1 MDTGT
6 SQGIQMFTS
15 NDLLNNNTTLQG
27 IGANSRFQINT
38 RDSSN
43 LQRNLFLEYGNHS
56 QLSTATCGIDCLN
69 DTVLLFSNS
78 TTPKIS
84 IAPTFPDNTNKIA
97 TTSFVTSAIS
107 NINATTATNIT
118 TTNDNS
124 ATSYNLVFTA
134 GAGASNSL
142 LVDSVTGP
150 LTYNPSTGD
159 MSIASV
165 TATTLTA
172 STVNAELRTSS
183 GASPLASFAGTTLT
197 INCNSVTLRTSTF
210 TFTGASN
217 TVATLT
223 LVGSRNNGI
232 YYVALQNNGTN
243 NLTINT
249 GLGANIKTTYSTN
262 IIVLPNGSAL
272 MQIIAITLNGV
283 ASTIVDVK
291 VLT

>member
-1 MDTGT
+1 MSCNPSTGNITAT
-6 SQGIQMFTS
+6 SFNGALFGTAANASNIALTS
-15 NDLLNNNTTLQG
+15 DNTSGTYF
-27 IGANSRFQINT
+27 IPFSKTNT
-38 RDSSN
+38 SSN
-43 LQRNLFLEYGNHS
+43 
-56 QLSTATCGIDCLN
+56 
-69 DTVLLFSNS
+69 VL
-78 TTPKIS
+78 
-84 IAPTFPDNTNKIA
+84 
-97 TTSFVTSAIS
+97 
-107 NINATTATNIT
+107 
-118 TTNDNS
+118 
-124 ATSYNLVFTA
+124 Y
-134 GAGASNSL
+134 
-142 LVDSVTGP
+142 VDDVTGP

-183 GASPLASFAGTTLT
+183 GSTPVASFAGTTLT
-197 INCNSVTLRTSTF
+197 INCNSVTLRNNTF

-223 LVGSRNNGI
+223 IVGSRNNGI

-249 GLGANIKTTYSTN
+249 GLGANIKTTYPTN

-272 MQIIAITLNGV
+272 MQIIAITLNGITT
-283 ASTIVDVK
+283 SIVDVK

>member
-1 MDTGT
+1 
-6 SQGIQMFTS
+6 
-15 NDLLNNNTTLQG
+15 
-27 IGANSRFQINT
+27 
-38 RDSSN
+38 
-43 LQRNLFLEYGNHS
+43 
-56 QLSTATCGIDCLN
+56 
-69 DTVLLFSNS
+69 
-78 TTPKIS
+78 
-84 IAPTFPDNTNKIA
+84 
-97 TTSFVTSAIS
+97 
-107 NINATTATNIT
+107 
-118 TTNDNS
+118 
-124 ATSYNLVFTA
+124 
-134 GAGASNSL
+134 
-142 LVDSVTGP
+142 
-150 LTYNPSTGD
+150 

-183 GASPLASFAGTTLT
+183 GASPLASFTGTTLT

-223 LVGSRNNGI
+223 LSGSRNNGI